1 MLDFV
6 SDDQVRRAEGAGVDM
21 DDDDVGVGLTP
32 PWAIFLASAIGL
44 LVVGMALAGFLFLLK
59 YAGGVIDV

>member
-6 SDDQVRRAEGAGVDM
+6 SDDQMRRAEGAGGDI
-21 DDDDVGVGLTP
+21 DKDDVGFGPTP

-44 LVVGMALAGFLFLLK
+44 LVLGMALAGFLFLLK